1 MQIRPSS
8 FPIQTTPTLSM
19 ASVEHVEAETLAVL
33 DGSDIPPFSLFES
46 EDAAY
51 TERAD
56 LASAK

>member
-1 MQIRPSS
+1 
-8 FPIQTTPTLSM
+8 M